1 MDTFL
6 FLSADPCAAPCEV
19 DELID
24 ITRRNS
30 DNTQMIN
37 DNLEEGNPTPA
48 SEEIISDFNS
58 ENEADYEASEDKEN
72 REDSRFKEGQI
83 LRFVRVRFPGNSRSF
98 PFLIGKRRIEY
109 GQKVVAMS
117 DRGMAVGYVNSFPY
131 DVPFNKSMLPI
142 RSISKVAMDDDID
155 KDKEAYRQQK
165 NAENICNDL
174 IEQYKLDMHLTH
186 VEFTSF
192 GKKAV
197 FYFIAPARV
206 DFRDLVKDLV
216 GRLKTRIELR
226 QISVRDR
233 SASVGGI
240 GPCGRELCC
249 SSFLTKYGNVGIKM
263 AKNQDLTLNFSKL
276 NGVCGQLKCCLQY
289 EDDVY
294 REKRSRLPK
303 EGDII
308 TTHTGETGRV
318 DRLHLLSEQFV
329 MMTTRG
335 VRKRYVVDLYKE
347 TLNKEEANFPKE
359 FDSISD
365 ETFKVIGLDESQAKK
380 VKVFEAEVKT
390 YKDQSKKFADTIF
403 ESLFGEKT
411 LDYDLPELA
420 EPEGVVK
427 KHVITP
433 DEEEEIN
440 YTPSAEDMLD
450 DDDDEIDYSK
460 EQVISRGVRDE
471 SHGQHRGGNQQ
482 RHDNRQGPRQD
493 NRGPRQDNRNQG
505 PRQDNRPQQHGQRQ
519 DNRNQ
524 GPRQDNRPQQGGG
537 RPQGGGQHNQNRN
550 NQNRGPRPPR

>member
-1 MDTFL
+1 MT
-6 FLSADPCAAPCEV
+6 
-19 DELID
+19 ID
-24 ITRRNS
+24 
-30 DNTQMIN
+30 QHG
-37 DNLEEGNPTPA
+37 EENQVVPST
-48 SEEIISDFNS
+48 EMIISDDQS
-58 ENEADYEASEDKEN
+58 LETDAEREATEEAEN

-83 LRFVRVRFPGNSRSF
+83 LRFVRVRFPGNARSF
-98 PFLIGKRRIEY
+98 AFLVGKRRIEY

-131 DVPFNKSMLPI
+131 DVPFNKSMLPV
-142 RSISKVAMDDDID
+142 RSISKVAMEEDIIKD
-155 KDKEAYRQQK
+155 KDAYHQQK

-174 IEQYKLDMHLTH
+174 IEQYQLDMHLTH

-233 SASVGGI
+233 SASVGGL

-289 EDDVY
+289 EDEVY

-308 TTHTGETGRV
+308 STHTGEIGRV

-329 MMTTRG
+329 MMTNRG
-335 VRKRYVVDLYKE
+335 VRKRYVVDLYKD
-347 TLNKEEANFPKE
+347 TLNKEEANFPRE
-359 FDSISD
+359 FESVSD
-365 ETFKVIGLDESQAKK
+365 ETFKVVGLDEAAAKK
-380 VKVFEAEVKT
+380 IKMFEEDVKVHKN
-390 YKDQSKKFADTIF
+390 QSKNFADTIF

-411 LDYDLPELA
+411 LDYSLPDLA
-420 EPEGVVK
+420 EPEGSVK
-427 KHVITP
+427 KHVVNP
-433 DEEEEIN
+433 DEEEELS
-440 YTPSAEDMLD
+440 YTPDAEDMLD
-450 DDDDEIDYSK
+450 DDEDGYTSSARD
-460 EQVISRGVRDE
+460 VVSRPMGGRN
-471 SHGQHRGGNQQ
+471 SGQGGNE
-482 RHDNRQGPRQD
+482 HRQSHAPREPRDRDARPQHNNQ
-493 NRGPRQDNRNQG
+493 NRGPNPNQNNNPNRG
-505 PRQDNRPQQHGQRQ
+505 TGARPAQ
-519 DNRNQ
+519 N
-524 GPRQDNRPQQGGG
+524 P
-537 RPQGGGQHNQNRN
+537 RPQGQNPQGARPSQGNPNQ
-550 NQNRGPRPPR
+550 NQNRGPRPPQGPGQGGPNPNQNRNQNRGPKNPPK

>member
-1 MDTFL
+1 MTQQINVEEDKVPF
-6 FLSADPCAAPCEV
+6 ADQ
-19 DELID
+19 I
-24 ITRRNS
+24 
-30 DNTQMIN
+30 
-37 DNLEEGNPTPA
+37 
-48 SEEIISDFNS
+48 NS
-58 ENEADYEASEDKEN
+58 EDETSEHLDDETSEDKEN
-72 REDSRFKEGQI
+72 REDNRFKEGQI
-83 LRFVRVRFPGNSRSF
+83 LRFVRVRFPGNARSF

-142 RSISKVAMDDDID
+142 RSISKVANNEDIE
-155 KDKEAYRQQK
+155 KDQEAYRQQK

-174 IEQYKLDMHLTH
+174 IEHFKLDMQLTH

-216 GRLKTRIELR
+216 GKLKTRIELR

-233 SASVGGI
+233 SASIGGI

-294 REKRSRLPK
+294 REKRARLPK

-308 TTHTGETGRV
+308 STHTGEIGRV

-329 MMTTRG
+329 MMTNRG
-335 VRKRYVVDLYKE
+335 IRKRYVVDLYKE
-347 TLNKEEANFPKE
+347 TLDKETANFPKE

-365 ETFKVIGLDESQAKK
+365 ETHKVIGMDESEARK
-380 VKVFEAEVKT
+380 VKAFEAEVRT
-390 YKDQSKKFADTIF
+390 YKDKSKSFADNIF

-411 LDYDLPELA
+411 LDYSLPEEKELESSKA
-420 EPEGVVK
+420 RVK
-427 KHVITP
+427 TP
-433 DEEEEIN
+433 DEEEEIF
-440 YTPSAEDMLD
+440 YTPSEDELLPEDEEEDIIDHEPVRTRVDVLD
-450 DDDDEIDYSK
+450 
-460 EQVISRGVRDE
+460 
-471 SHGQHRGGNQQ
+471 Q
-482 RHDNRQGPRQD
+482 RDNRDQRPRDRHQRGPRTEGRQD
-493 NRGPRQDNRNQG
+493 NRGGQQQRPQRDRQDNRAQGQNRG
-505 PRQDNRPQQHGQRQ
+505 PRPDGQRQ
-519 DNRNQ
+519 DNRQQQNRPS
-524 GPRQDNRPQQGGG
+524 GPRPGGQ
-537 RPQGGGQHNQNRN
+537 RPQGGGQGQNQGRN
-550 NQNRGPRPPR
+550 RPPR

>member
-1 MDTFL
+1 MTNDQV
-6 FLSADPCAAPCEV
+6 V
-19 DELID
+19 DEEQIPSTD
-24 ITRRNS
+24 PI
-30 DNTQMIN
+30 I
-37 DNLEEGNPTPA
+37 
-48 SEEIISDFNS
+48 SEETS
-58 ENEADYEASEDKEN
+58 ENADAETSED
-72 REDSRFKEGQI
+72 RESREESRFKEGQI

-131 DVPFNKSMLPI
+131 EVPFNKSMLPV
-142 RSISKVAMDDDID
+142 RSISKVATQEDMEND
-155 KDKEAYRQQK
+155 KAAYRQQK

-174 IEQYKLDMHLTH
+174 IEHYKLDMQLTH

-206 DFRDLVKDLV
+206 DFRDLVRDLV
-216 GRLKTRIELR
+216 GKLKTRIELR

-233 SASVGGI
+233 SASIGGI

-329 MMTTRG
+329 MMTNRG
-335 VRKRYVVDLYKE
+335 VRKRYVVTLYKE
-347 TLNKEEANFPKE
+347 TLDKETANFPKE
-359 FDSISD
+359 FDMITD
-365 ETFKVIGLDESQAKK
+365 ETHKVVGMDEREAQK
-380 VKVFEAEVKT
+380 VKAFEQEVKT
-390 YKDQSKKFADTIF
+390 YKEKSKSFADNIF
-403 ESLFGEKT
+403 QSLFGEKT
-411 LDYDLPELA
+411 LGYDLPE
-420 EPEGVVK
+420 VK
-427 KHVITP
+427 ELEMDKPRVKTP
-433 DEEEEIN
+433 DEEEEIT
-440 YTPSAEDMLD
+440 YVMSE
-450 DDDDEIDYSK
+450 DEILPEDEEEDLIDHSP
-460 EQVISRGVRDE
+460 VHTRVDLTDRPHVAHSSNRRD
-471 SHGQHRGGNQQ
+471 GG
-482 RHDNRQGPRQD
+482 DNRGNRD
-493 NRGPRQDNRNQG
+493 RNRGPRQDNRNQNQRRDQQG
-505 PRQDNRPQQHGQRQ
+505 PRQ
-519 DNRNQ
+519 NQ
-524 GPRQDNRPQQGGG
+524 GPRQDNRDNRGPRQNNN
-537 RPQGGGQHNQNRN
+537 RPQGGGQQGQNQGRN
-550 NQNRGPRPPR
+550 RPPR

>member
-1 MDTFL
+1 MTIENNVEETQVP
-6 FLSADPCAAPCEV
+6 STEIIIPE
-19 DELID
+19 DE
-24 ITRRNS
+24 TS
-30 DNTQMIN
+30 EIN
-37 DNLEEGNPTPA
+37 EAEREA
-48 SEEIISDFNS
+48 SEEL
-58 ENEADYEASEDKEN
+58 EN
-72 REDSRFKEGQI
+72 REDSRFKEGQT

-98 PFLIGKRRIEY
+98 AFLIGRRRIEY

-131 DVPFNKSMLPI
+131 DVAFNKSMLPV
-142 RSISKVAMDDDID
+142 RSISKVAMEEDIV
-155 KDKEAYRQQK
+155 KDRDAYHQQK

-174 IEQYKLDMHLTH
+174 IEEYQLDMHLTH

-289 EDDVY
+289 EDEVY

-308 TTHTGETGRV
+308 STHTGEIGRV

-329 MMTTRG
+329 MMTNKG
-335 VRKRYVVDLYKE
+335 IRKRYVVDLYKE

-359 FDSISD
+359 FESVSD
-365 ETFKVIGLDESQAKK
+365 ETFKIVGLDEAETKK
-380 VKVFEAEVKT
+380 VRAFEESVKVHKN
-390 YKDQSKKFADTIF
+390 QSKNFADTIF
-403 ESLFGEKT
+403 ESLFGEKS
-411 LDYDLPELA
+411 LDYALPDLS
-420 EPEGVVK
+420 EPEGTVK
-427 KHVITP
+427 KVVINP
-433 DEEEEIN
+433 DDEEEIT
-440 YTPSAEDMLD
+440 YTPSADDILDEDE
-450 DDDDEIDYSK
+450 DEGYNSTHQRSQNNYSP
-460 EQVISRGVRDE
+460 RGSQPHNNSGTRN
-471 SHGQHRGGNQQ
+471 HGQGQGQQQNRNQNNQ
-482 RHDNRQGPRQD
+482 NRNP
-493 NRGPRQDNRNQG
+493 NQG
-505 PRQDNRPQQHGQRQ
+505 PRPQG
-519 DNRNQ
+519 
-524 GPRQDNRPQQGGG
+524 QGGG
-537 RPQGGGQHNQNRN
+537 TGGDSSRNPNQNRN
-550 NQNRGPRPPR
+550 NQNRGPRPPK

>member
-1 MDTFL
+1 MTMNP
-6 FLSADPCAAPCEV
+6 S
-19 DELID
+19 
-24 ITRRNS
+24 T
-30 DNTQMIN
+30 
-37 DNLEEGNPTPA
+37 EEDVNPPVNP
-48 SEEIISDFNS
+48 IISEDTSS
-58 ENEADYEASEDKEN
+58 ENTEEFDSVDKED

-131 DVPFNKSMLPI
+131 DVPFNKSMLPV
-142 RSISKVAMDDDID
+142 RSISKIATDEDIV

-174 IEQYKLDMHLTH
+174 IEHYKLDMHLTH

-206 DFRDLVKDLV
+206 DFRELVKDLV

-240 GPCGRELCC
+240 GPCGLELCC

-294 REKRSRLPK
+294 KDKRSHLPK
-303 EGDII
+303 EGEFIV
-308 TTHTGETGRV
+308 THTNEMGRV
-318 DRLHLLSEQFV
+318 DRLHLLNEQFV
-329 MMTTRG
+329 MMTNRG
-335 VRKRYVVDLYKE
+335 IRKRYAMEMFKE
-347 TLNKEEANFPKE
+347 AISKEDAKFPNE

-365 ETFKVIGLDESQAKK
+365 ETHKVIGLEESQKNKARLI
-380 VKVFEAEVKT
+380 EAEVKT
-390 YKDQSKKFADTIF
+390 YKEASKNFADAIF
-403 ESLFGEKT
+403 QDLFGEKT
-411 LDYDLPELA
+411 LDYSLPNLQ
-420 EPEGVVK
+420 EPESGNTRK
-427 KHVITP
+427 IMTP
-433 DEEEEIN
+433 DEEEEI
-440 YTPSAEDMLD
+440 YYKQDEDDMLPED
-450 DDDDEIDYSK
+450 DDSFVTTNHE
-460 EQVISRGVRDE
+460 VTLRGHSSDRDNRDQRP
-471 SHGQHRGGNQQ
+471 HNRDRQQHNNHNQNRSGGGQQ
-482 RHDNRQGPRQD
+482 RHD
-493 NRGPRQDNRNQG
+493 RGPRQDNRNSNRDQRPNQTQG
-505 PRQDNRPQQHGQRQ
+505 QN
-519 DNRNQ
+519 N
-524 GPRQDNRPQQGGG
+524 
-537 RPQGGGQHNQNRN
+537 NRN
-550 NQNRGPRPPR
+550 NQGRRPR